1 MLFFKHL
8 KKENI
13 FPSNQI
19 HENFRENDFTE
30 KIVYLFIFRIK
41 DSKRARSRSTDH
53 LPNMVASCERGSTA
67 AMTMGG
73 HSELNSTSIRK
84 MLRPVH
90 TAPDS
95 PVTSPENTRGHLKV
109 RYSIYIHKSIFILR
123 YIICC

>member
-1 MLFFKHL
+1 M

-13 FPSNQI
+13 FPSNQF
-19 HENFRENDFTE
+19 HENFGENDLTE

-109 RYSIYIHKSIFILR
+109 RNSIYIHKNIFILR

>member
-1 MLFFKHL
+1 
-8 KKENI
+8 
-13 FPSNQI
+13 
-19 HENFRENDFTE
+19 
-30 KIVYLFIFRIK
+30 
-41 DSKRARSRSTDH
+41 
-53 LPNMVASCERGSTA
+53 MVASCERGSTA

-109 RYSIYIHKSIFILR
+109 RNSIYIYIGVYLYLGILFLVELKSG
-123 YIICC
+123 IIHSFLFVHH

>member
-1 MLFFKHL
+1 
-8 KKENI
+8 
-13 FPSNQI
+13 
-19 HENFRENDFTE
+19 
-30 KIVYLFIFRIK
+30 
-41 DSKRARSRSTDH
+41 
-53 LPNMVASCERGSTA
+53 MVASCERGSTA

-109 RYSIYIHKSIFILR
+109 STNRLIVWKENFLLNWKVELQSFLFVHHSNE
-123 YIICC
+123 

>member
-1 MLFFKHL
+1 MRGNTLYTLKIQNMYL
-8 KKENI
+8 KKKNI
-13 FPSNQI
+13 FKLI
-19 HENFRENDFTE
+19 F
-30 KIVYLFIFRIK
+30 IYLFIFRIK

-67 AMTMGG
+67 AMNTMAG

-109 RYSIYIHKSIFILR
+109 CYYL
-123 YIICC
+123 C